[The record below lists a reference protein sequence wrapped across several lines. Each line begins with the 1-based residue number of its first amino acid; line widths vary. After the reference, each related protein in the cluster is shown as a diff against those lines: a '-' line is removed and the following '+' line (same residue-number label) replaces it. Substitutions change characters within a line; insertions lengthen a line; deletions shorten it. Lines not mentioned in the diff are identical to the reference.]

1 MPRFKSASLS
11 IAAAVPFISTATAAP
26 FVSDATAALFISDAT
41 AALFVSTITATVS
54 NRLGSSVLLKSTVS
68 YDVRLSGDSRKAM
81 SSGSSA
87 PRIPCRCSSVL
98 LVPWCCGSY
107 SWCVRSVTQGFV
119 FVDPRRKPPPLP
131 SKSFPFHFSTGASKT
146 CAIDETRHCG
156 EVLKLSPT
164 CPARCADCS
173 GSPPDA
179 PPFSIVGRLDTT
191 SDFPQPHTTVRW
203 LVFGL
208 LMITFWARLTM
219 ITADI
224 ISSRL
229 SSGKHSSEMDMVSL
243 ILAKSQRISGGFIGP
258 FELRIMIYLLVMK
271 SFPLDSSGTS
281 WLLVLPSSH
290 KEWISYLLSMKGYTF
305 SVLLLNSGFSFSTGM
320 SSCVAVSTGPEEATE
335 ITFGFLVGESW
346 LSTSHYVTI
355 FQLVVKVLSTHSS
368 FVSNSLSTFYEVD
381 YRTQFKPNL
390 SPDSKHFGSDN
401 TVSLE
406 SVVFFVLHPTAD
418 RKNHVSFPHK
428 LFPDEKKNI
437 PCLIPC
443 AIDQDPY
450 FRLTRD
456 VAPRL
461 DFIKPALIESKFF
474 PALRASEDIPFQYLS
489 FFLEDDAELEHIK
502 KEYGEGRM
510 TTGDVKKRLVQVVT
524 EIVERHRMARAAVTD
539 EMVDAF
545 MTPRPLFE

>member
-1 MPRFKSASLS
+1 MPRFNSASLS
-11 IAAAVPFISTATAAP
+11 IAAAVPFISAVTAAP
-26 FVSDATAALFISDAT
+26 FVSDATAALF
-41 AALFVSTITATVS
+41 VSTITTTVS
-54 NRLGSSVLLKSTVS
+54 NRLGSSVLLKSTIS
-68 YDVRLSGDSRKAM
+68 YAVRLSGDSRKAM
-81 SSGSSA
+81 SSGFSA

-98 LVPWCCGSY
+98 RVPWCCGSY
-107 SWCVRSVTQGFV
+107 SWCVRSVTQGSV

-131 SKSFPFHFSTGASKT
+131 SKPFPFHFSTGAAKT
-146 CAIDETRHCG
+146 SAIDETRHCG

-179 PPFSIVGRLDTT
+179 PPFSIVGRLDTAG
-191 SDFPQPHTTVRW
+191 DFPQPHTTVRW

-305 SVLLLNSGFSFSTGM
+305 SVLLLSSGFSFSTGL

-355 FQLVVKVLSTHSS
+355 FQLDVKVLYAHSR
-368 FVSNSLSTFYEVD
+368 FVSNSLSSFYEG
-381 YRTQFKPNL
+381 L
-390 SPDSKHFGSDN
+390 SH
-401 TVSLE
+401 L
-406 SVVFFVLHPTAD
+406 
-418 RKNHVSFPHK
+418 SF
-428 LFPDEKKNI
+428 NQRR
-437 PCLIPC
+437 CLTSSSYC
-443 AIDQDPY
+443 
-450 FRLTRD
+450 T
-456 VAPRL
+456 
-461 DFIKPALIESKFF
+461 
-474 PALRASEDIPFQYLS
+474 RAS
-489 FFLEDDAELEHIK
+489 
-502 KEYGEGRM
+502 
-510 TTGDVKKRLVQVVT
+510 
-524 EIVERHRMARAAVTD
+524 
-539 EMVDAF
+539 
-545 MTPRPLFE
+545 

>member
-1 MPRFKSASLS
+1 
-11 IAAAVPFISTATAAP
+11 
-26 FVSDATAALFISDAT
+26 
-41 AALFVSTITATVS
+41 
-54 NRLGSSVLLKSTVS
+54 
-68 YDVRLSGDSRKAM
+68 M

-98 LVPWCCGSY
+98 RVPWCCGSY
-107 SWCVRSVTQGFV
+107 SWCVRSVTQGYV

-179 PPFSIVGRLDTT
+179 PPFSIVGRLDTA

-224 ISSRL
+224 ISSWL

-243 ILAKSQRISGGFIGP
+243 ILAKSQRIYGGFIGP

-320 SSCVAVSTGPEEATE
+320 SSCVAVSTVPEEATE

-355 FQLVVKVLSTHSS
+355 FQLVVKNGTKLDTYPG
-368 FVSNSLSTFYEVD
+368 FKLCEFRLIVD

-418 RKNHVSFPHK
+418 HKNHPLHNISPLNTSVQLSHYVNFNE
-428 LFPDEKKNI
+428 LFLNLHRKF
-437 PCLIPC
+437 LIPKTLNKDGDLSNSLYFTRFNHIPSLQTQLQQWC
-443 AIDQDPY
+443 HPISFLDLKSGCSPQTCIVVYDLDIRHFVQITTAPTAVSTELFRFQNYGHLMSLAKINTQLPESGDKEEATSTDQ
-450 FRLTRD
+450 R
-456 VAPRL
+456 
-461 DFIKPALIESKFF
+461 ESD
-474 PALRASEDIPFQYLS
+474 ENNQQ
-489 FFLEDDAELEHIK
+489 
-502 KEYGEGRM
+502 
-510 TTGDVKKRLVQVVT
+510 TTDRQ
-524 EIVERHRMARAAVTD
+524 
-539 EMVDAF
+539 
-545 MTPRPLFE
+545 

>member
-1 MPRFKSASLS
+1 
-11 IAAAVPFISTATAAP
+11 
-26 FVSDATAALFISDAT
+26 
-41 AALFVSTITATVS
+41 
-54 NRLGSSVLLKSTVS
+54 
-68 YDVRLSGDSRKAM
+68 M
-81 SSGSSA
+81 SSGFSA

-98 LVPWCCGSY
+98 RVPWCCGSY
-107 SWCVRSVTQGFV
+107 SWCVRSVTQGSV

-131 SKSFPFHFSTGASKT
+131 SKPFPFHFSTGASKT

-179 PPFSIVGRLDTT
+179 PPFSIVGRLDTA

-208 LMITFWARLTM
+208 LMISFWARLTM

-271 SFPLDSSGTS
+271 CFPLDSSGTS

-290 KEWISYLLSMKGYTF
+290 KEWISYLLSMKVYTF
-305 SVLLLNSGFSFSTGM
+305 SVLLLSSGFSFSTGL

-355 FQLVVKVLSTHSS
+355 FQLVVK
-368 FVSNSLSTFYEVD
+368 
-381 YRTQFKPNL
+381 
-390 SPDSKHFGSDN
+390 
-401 TVSLE
+401 
-406 SVVFFVLHPTAD
+406 
-418 RKNHVSFPHK
+418 
-428 LFPDEKKNI
+428 DEKVV
-437 PCLIPC
+437 
-443 AIDQDPY
+443 AFQD
-450 FRLTRD
+450 
-456 VAPRL
+456 
-461 DFIKPALIESKFF
+461 IKPAAQRHYLVIPVEHIPTVRDLQRRDEDYSL
-474 PALRASEDIPFQYLS
+474 ALTSSVLPRRFGFHQPPFNSVDHLHLHCFALS
-489 FFLEDDAELEHIK
+489 FLPRWKAVKYKSLDLFGGFIEAETLLAKI
-502 KEYGEGRM
+502 
-510 TTGDVKKRLVQVVT
+510 
-524 EIVERHRMARAAVTD
+524 
-539 EMVDAF
+539 
-545 MTPRPLFE
+545 RPLHSKV